1 MQQPRAQTQRLG
13 AWPTTC
19 SLVLVTLWCLVLP
32 SLAGAESTWGTS
44 SSAKGH
50 KLPRDALSVVNEHP
64 RLFASGDQWNGLGA
78 QIAKNDYLRQWNETI
93 IDQANELYSE
103 PVIPYPDDCNVSVGC
118 TLEVARYIQL
128 RVKHWA
134 YAYILT
140 NDVKYVNRTW
150 EELQHA
156 AGNGTEYFGRP
167 GDNWNSRHFL
177 DTAEFT
183 AAFAYAYDWLYDAW
197 TPAQRDALMWSIIE
211 LGLQKGIDCFAD
223 QGVGWWTVVRGN
235 WNCTFNGGLLL
246 GALAIYNEDPTG
258 TAAQILP
265 DTIANSQEY
274 CAHAISSD
282 GTWLETPDYWY
293 FGIQSFAQIAAALTS
308 ATGSDQG
315 TLAANPAV
323 NLTGLFRIYSQGMV
337 DKFNYGDCGPEKIT
351 ATANPLMFF
360 GKHLGKPRW
369 TKYQR
374 DQDDAADPLSMF
386 WYDTDTPSGEWSDG
400 LELDHYFS
408 YVNTSWAS
416 MRSSWTDDD
425 GLYVAM
431 KASTLMGHQTHGDLD
446 AGDFV
451 LDAMGERW
459 AGDLCQN
466 DYNGPGYFASENQDS
481 PRWLYYRCG
490 TIGQNTLLYNGSN
503 QLVNGIPVTTFNSTG
518 LSSTTNS
525 STAFYIADLTSFYEA
540 TSIKRGIRL
549 LDGRKRVL
557 IQDEIVN
564 AGESSQ
570 WRVHTNATV
579 ELINNST
586 QALLTLNG
594 KTVVAEITSPG
605 DLVFTTMEAV
615 RLPDSPP
622 LPVNGTDLP
631 NTGVTVLAIDIAPG
645 TQTVSVVFTP
655 HWSDYTPNN
664 TTKQIPLSAWNLT
677 SHDTLDTT
685 TAAHNSSSK
694 SGNNSGSLSSSDGS
708 DSQNGTSTNNST
720 DGSAKN
726 SATRPLESQFSTTM
740 SVLVFTALTAAGVYL
755 L

>member
-1 MQQPRAQTQRLG
+1 MQPSARRCG
-13 AWPTTC
+13 AWPATC
-19 SLVLVTLWCLVLP
+19 SLVLLIFGSLLLP
-32 SLAGAESTWGTS
+32 SSLVNAESVWGES
-44 SSAKGH
+44 GIHDQPLGH
-50 KLPRDALSVVNEHP
+50 NLPRQALTVVEEHP
-64 RLFASGDQWNGLGA
+64 RLFASGAQWDGLEA
-78 QIAKNDYLRQWNETI
+78 QISNNKYLQSWNKTI
-93 IDQANELYSE
+93 FDQANEFYAES
-103 PVIPYPDDCNVSVGC
+103 VIPYPDDCDVSVGC
-118 TLEVARYIQL
+118 TLEVARYVQL

-140 NDVKYVNRTW
+140 NDTKWVDRTW
-150 EELQHA
+150 EELQHC
-156 AGNGTEYFGRP
+156 AGNGTEYFGVP

-197 TPAQRDALMWSIIE
+197 TPSQRDAIMWSIIE
-211 LGLQKGIDCFAD
+211 LGLQKGIDCFAN
-223 QGVGWWTVVRGN
+223 QGTGWWTVVRGN
-235 WNCTFNGGLLL
+235 WNCVSNAGLML

-293 FGIQSFAQIAAALTS
+293 FGIQSFAQIAAALIS
-308 ATGSDQG
+308 ATGSDQQ
-315 TLAANPAV
+315 TLSANPAV

-337 DKFNYGDCGPEKIT
+337 DKFNYGDCGPDKIT
-351 ATANPLMFF
+351 ATANPLMFY

-369 TKYQR
+369 TQFQR
-374 DQDDAADPLSMF
+374 EQDDAADPLSMF
-386 WYDTDTPSGEWSDG
+386 WYDTTTPSGQWSDG

-416 MRSSWTDDD
+416 MRSSWTDDN

-466 DYNGPGYFASENQDS
+466 DYNGPGYFESENQDS
-481 PRWLYYRCG
+481 RRWLYYRCG
-490 TIGQNTLLYNGSN
+490 TEGQNTLLYNGTN
-503 QLVNGIPVTTFNSTG
+503 QLVNGIPVTTFNSTDSVES
-518 LSSTTNS
+518 SSTQNS

-564 AGESSQ
+564 GGASSQ

-579 ELINNST
+579 VLSDDSK
-586 QALLTLNG
+586 QASLTLND
-594 KTVVAEITSPG
+594 KTVVAQITSPG
-605 DLVFTTMEAV
+605 DLVFTTLQAV
-615 RLPDSPP
+615 RLPSDPP

-631 NTGVTVLAIDIAPG
+631 NTGVTVLAIDVAQG
-645 TQTVSVVFTP
+645 DQTVSVVFTP
-655 HWSDYTPNN
+655 QWPNYTATN
-664 TTKQIPLSAWNLT
+664 TTKQVPLSAWNLT
-677 SHDTLDTT
+677 SHDILNAHNQTNTHNGTNTT
-685 TAAHNSSSK
+685 TTN
-694 SGNNSGSLSSSDGS
+694 GTDT
-708 DSQNGTSTNNST
+708 QNGTSTHSGT
-720 DGSAKN
+720 DGKVGN
-726 SATRPLESQFSTTM
+726 SATRWESHM
-740 SVLVFTALTAAGVYL
+740 GLYVLSVFITLGVYL
-755 L
+755 

>member
-1 MQQPRAQTQRLG
+1 MQPSARRCG
-13 AWPTTC
+13 AWPATC
-19 SLVLVTLWCLVLP
+19 SLVLLIFGSLLLP
-32 SLAGAESTWGTS
+32 SSLVNAESVWGES
-44 SSAKGH
+44 GIHDQPLGH
-50 KLPRDALSVVNEHP
+50 NLPRQALSVVEEHP
-64 RLFASGDQWNGLGA
+64 RLFASGAQWDGLEAQISNNKYLQQWN
-78 QIAKNDYLRQWNETI
+78 KTI
-93 IDQANELYSE
+93 FDQANELYAES
-103 PVIPYPDDCNVSVGC
+103 VIPYPDDCDVSVGC

-140 NDVKYVNRTW
+140 NDTKWVDRTW

-156 AGNGTEYFGRP
+156 AGNGTEYFGVP

-197 TPAQRDALMWSIIE
+197 TPSQRDAIMWSIIE
-211 LGLQKGIDCFAD
+211 LGLQKGIDCFAN
-223 QGVGWWTVVRGN
+223 QGTGWWTVVRGN
-235 WNCTFNGGLLL
+235 WNCVSNAGLML

-293 FGIQSFAQIAAALTS
+293 FGIQSFAQIAAALIS
-308 ATGSDQG
+308 ATGSDQQ
-315 TLAANPAV
+315 TLSANPAV

-337 DKFNYGDCGPEKIT
+337 DKFNYGDCGPDKIT
-351 ATANPLMFF
+351 ATANPLMFY

-369 TKYQR
+369 TQFQR
-374 DQDDAADPLSMF
+374 EQDDAADPLSMF
-386 WYDTDTPSGEWSDG
+386 WYDTTTPSGQWSDG

-416 MRSSWTDDD
+416 MRSSWTDDN

-451 LDAMGERW
+451 LDALGERW

-466 DYNGPGYFASENQDS
+466 DYNGPGYFESENQDS
-481 PRWLYYRCG
+481 RRWLYYRCG
-490 TIGQNTLLYNGSN
+490 TEGQNTLLYNGTN
-503 QLVNGIPVTTFNSTG
+503 QLVNGIPVTTFNSTDSVES
-518 LSSTTNS
+518 SSTQNS

-564 AGESSQ
+564 GGASSQ

-579 ELINNST
+579 VLTDDSK
-586 QALLTLNG
+586 QATLTLND
-594 KTVVAEITSPG
+594 KTVVAQITSPG
-605 DLVFTTMEAV
+605 DLVFTTLQAV
-615 RLPDSPP
+615 RLASDPP

-631 NTGVTVLAIDIAPG
+631 NTGVTVLAIDVAQG
-645 TQTVSVVFTP
+645 DQTVSVVFTP
-655 HWSDYTPNN
+655 QWPNYTATN
-664 TTKQIPLSAWNLT
+664 TTKQVPLSAWNLT
-677 SHDTLDTT
+677 SHDILNTHNQTNTHNGTNTT
-685 TAAHNSSSK
+685 TTN
-694 SGNNSGSLSSSDGS
+694 GTDT
-708 DSQNGTSTNNST
+708 QNGTSTHSGT
-720 DGSAKN
+720 DGKVGN
-726 SATRPLESQFSTTM
+726 SATRWESHM
-740 SVLVFTALTAAGVYL
+740 GLYVLSVFITLGVYL
-755 L
+755 